1 MADMPDAAPQRV
13 LGFDYGGKRI
23 GMAFGVRIT
32 ATATPLPV
40 VANTAEGPNW
50 NAIDRAVREWRP
62 DALVVGLPLS
72 LSGDEQPMTRLARA
86 FAATVHDRYALP
98 VHEQDERL
106 TSVEAD
112 RRFAEARRAGTKRQ
126 KHAAGLDSI
135 AAQIIVE
142 NFLAATNG
150 GYA

>member
-1 MADMPDAAPQRV
+1 MPESAPQRV

-23 GMAFGVRIT
+23 GMAFGQRIT
-32 ATATPLPV
+32 ATATPLAV
-40 VANTAEGPNW
+40 VANSADGPNW
-50 NAIDRAVREWRP
+50 SEIDRAVREWQP

-72 LSGDEQPMTRLARA
+72 MSGDEQEMTRASRT
-86 FAATVHDRYALP
+86 FAASVAKRYSLP

-106 TSVEAD
+106 SSVEAG

-126 KHAAGLDSI
+126 KHAAGLDSV

-142 NFLAATNG
+142 TFLAGSA
-150 GYA
+150 A